1 MSYRLYRLLLTVHGA
16 YPRGSD
22 LVNILYLKQ
31 NVQGTPHYFNQ
42 APLPTLSVLIS
53 VLCKALLRP
62 FLKASPKNG
71 GSYKVDVFF
80 KAAGR
85 DLPEIM
91 RFLSAPVY
99 VLRKSCF
106 TTSLIEHLS
115 HSAFAYLTFASSSSP
130 SQNTTRRLP
139 SG

>member
-42 APLPTLSVLIS
+42 APLPTLSVLVS

-62 FLKASPKNG
+62 FLRASPKNG
-71 GSYKVDVFF
+71 GSYKVDVFATWLEEIYLKQLGGGCF
-80 KAAGR
+80 LYLCLCLCA
-85 DLPEIM
+85 PEKM
-91 RFLSAPVY
+91 FYNV
-99 VLRKSCF
+99 F
-106 TTSLIEHLS
+106 
-115 HSAFAYLTFASSSSP
+115 
-130 SQNTTRRLP
+130 N
-139 SG
+139 